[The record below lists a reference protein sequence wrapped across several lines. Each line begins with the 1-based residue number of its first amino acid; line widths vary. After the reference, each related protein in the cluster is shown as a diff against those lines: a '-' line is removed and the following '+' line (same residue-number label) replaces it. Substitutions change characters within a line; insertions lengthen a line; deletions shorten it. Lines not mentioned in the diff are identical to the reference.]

1 MQLGQTKIT
10 DPGLMRLAGLKSLK
24 SLKRLRLTRSPQV
37 KSQTWTDAAI
47 EHLEKARPDLA
58 IDVN

>member
-10 DPGLMRLAGLKSLK
+10 DPGLMRLAGLK